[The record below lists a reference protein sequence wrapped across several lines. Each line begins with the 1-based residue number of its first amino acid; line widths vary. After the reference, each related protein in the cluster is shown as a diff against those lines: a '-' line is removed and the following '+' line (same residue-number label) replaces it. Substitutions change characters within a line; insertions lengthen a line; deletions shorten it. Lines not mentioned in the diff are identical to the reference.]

1 MVDYTDLIDKYIQ
14 KKTTTEELEKIRQLV
29 KEDPAFKNELYLQL
43 ELRTAIKREET
54 QKLKKRLQNLEQ
66 KKRNKPSFSLVWKV
80 AAVFILG
87 LGFLWFFNLSPDYE
101 RLYTENFE
109 PYPNII
115 SPSVRDKQPA
125 ESIKEKAFNYY
136 DNRNY
141 KEAAKAF
148 DALYK
153 EEELPYAYFYYG
165 MSLMADHQIEKAIA
179 TLESPDWEIPEKFQ
193 DQTHWYLALG
203 YLKTKDKDKAIP
215 YLEKVIKAD
224 HAMATP
230 AKSLLI
236 KIK

>member
-14 KKTTTEELEKIRQLV
+14 KKATTEELEKIRQLAI
-29 KEDPAFKNELYLQL
+29 EDPAFKNELYLQL

-66 KKRNKPSFSLVWKV
+66 KKKNKPSFSLVWKV

-115 SPSVRDKQPA
+115 SPSVRDKQQT

-136 DNRNY
+136 DNRDY

-153 EEELPYAYFYYG
+153 EEKLPYAYFYYG
-165 MSLMADHQIEKAIA
+165 MSLMADHRTEKAIA
-179 TLESPDWEIPEKFQ
+179 TLESPDWKVPEKFQ
-193 DQTHWYLALG
+193 AQTYWYLALG
-203 YLKTKDKDKAIP
+203 HLKIKDKDKAIF
-215 YLEKVIKAD
+215 YLEKVIKTD
-224 HAMATP
+224 NAMATP
-230 AKSLLI
+230 AKNLLI